1 MEKPVSPP
9 SPWSP
14 EVGRAYHP
22 RMPGSLAGELMAEFN
37 PRIHVVE
44 LVNQVFHYYRGA
56 FGSFEEVPPRYTWRK
71 VDFRVDDTVV
81 YVDLQGASVD
91 G

>member
-1 MEKPVSPP
+1 M
-9 SPWSP
+9 
-14 EVGRAYHP
+14 Y
-22 RMPGSLAGELMAEFN
+22 LMAEFN

-44 LVNQVFHYYRGA
+44 LTDPGFHYYRGA
-56 FGSFEEVPPRYTWRK
+56 FGSFDEVPPRYTWRK

-91 G
+91 A

>member
-1 MEKPVSPP
+1 MAQFP
-9 SPWSP
+9 S
-14 EVGRAYHP
+14 
-22 RMPGSLAGELMAEFN
+22 
-37 PRIHVVE
+37 RIHVVE
-44 LVNQVFHYYRGA
+44 LVNLGYQYYRGS

-91 G
+91 N

>member
-1 MEKPVSPP
+1 
-9 SPWSP
+9 
-14 EVGRAYHP
+14 
-22 RMPGSLAGELMAEFN
+22 MAEFA

-44 LVNQVFHYYRGA
+44 LANPGFHYYRGA
-56 FGSFEEVPPRYTWRK
+56 FGSFDEVPPRYTWRK

-91 G
+91 D